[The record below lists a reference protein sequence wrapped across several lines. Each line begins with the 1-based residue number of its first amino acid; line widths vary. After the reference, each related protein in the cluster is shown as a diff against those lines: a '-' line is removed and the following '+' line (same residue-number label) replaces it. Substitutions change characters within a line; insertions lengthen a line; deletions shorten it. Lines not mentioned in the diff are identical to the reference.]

1 MDSSWAAFPG
11 DSSSNRQQR
20 YATNVLQPSSST
32 AQHSRD
38 TQQPPQLVGVASAG
52 SVGGTAQQPPYQ
64 AYHGAS
70 STGTLPAVT
79 SPITRLDNNS
89 DYNMDVQMQDADQYN
104 RAKYQGSR
112 QPYLG
117 SEESS
122 ASQRYSPMNTS
133 VGSQQIPYTAAPPPV
148 QQTSYSQIPAYQSR
162 QSPSR
167 PNYSSGSQSYYSQT
181 TTASPRTSAPP
192 SMQSYQHPLQQQQS
206 ASGFCAQAL
215 VGCAILTYIFQIL
228 TPVAVVVAT
237 TLNPQPHSPKAPCLT
252 ISRPATSHL
261 RATPR
266 HGSRV

>member
-38 TQQPPQLVGVASAG
+38 TQQPSQLVGVASAG
-52 SVGGTAQQPPYQ
+52 PVGGTAQQPPYQ

-79 SPITRLDNNS
+79 SPITRLDHNS

-167 PNYSSGSQSYYSQT
+167 PNYPSGSQSYYSQT

-215 VGCAILTYIFQIL
+215 VGCVILTYIFQIL
-228 TPVAVVVAT
+228 TPVAVVAAT
-237 TLNPQPHSPKAPCLT
+237 TLNPQPRSPKALCLT
-252 ISRPATSHL
+252 TSRLATSHL

-266 HGSRV
+266 HGSRA